1 MYLVLIEKVCPKFSR
16 AEVLAPH
23 PNIILHYYE
32 IQSRQSSQQLK
43 HEHPVAQDETL
54 NRTRNENPLREARQ
68 LHRPLSF
75 SPRRPSLFNR
85 FLERKRECTSN
96 DISPPWFTRLL
107 PPCVTCKFGYK
118 YVRPLITSPKIAK
131 LYPLVSHCP
140 PKSSV
145 CRDLHRQIQ

>member
-1 MYLVLIEKVCPKFSR
+1 MLKQRLCLDAQRKEVGIVSR
-16 AEVLAPH
+16 AQLKKFARSSAVRRFWLPRLRTQIH
-23 PNIILHYYE
+23 NIILHYYE
-32 IQSRQSSQQLK
+32 IQQLK

-107 PPCVTCKFGYK
+107 PPCVTCESGYK
-118 YVRPLITSPKIAK
+118 YVRPLPPSTMIAE
-131 LYPLVSHCP
+131 L
-140 PKSSV
+140 SS
-145 CRDLHRQIQ
+145 LF